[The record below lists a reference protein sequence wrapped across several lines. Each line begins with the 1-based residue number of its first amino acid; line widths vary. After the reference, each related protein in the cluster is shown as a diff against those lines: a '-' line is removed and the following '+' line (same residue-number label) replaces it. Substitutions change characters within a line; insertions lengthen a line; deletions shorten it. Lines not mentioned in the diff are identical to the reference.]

1 MNTMVPP
8 APPKRLAY
16 KCNTEWST
24 DDDSEAQNEPNDLRD
39 SGISTASLLDFQSHL
54 SNLNNLGYEDF
65 EPRTRCND
73 ILNISPSVINALNV
87 STANFASSMFQESH
101 SLPSQ
106 EVIILIVKFLLYLY
120 FYRFIVIIFR
130 LVHHRYR
137 RRRIKI
143 LLRPHQ
149 PWKECQIAH
158 SLMVIRKIIQYQN
171 SKHYLWQPIP
181 KALCSNDNEFPSPSG

>member
-73 ILNISPSVINALNV
+73 IMNISPPSVINVLNV
-87 STANFASSMFQESH
+87 STANFASGMFQGSH
-101 SLPSQ
+101 SLPGQ
-106 EVIILIVKFLLYLY
+106 EVIISTRTKVSIVSLFLSIYYLL
-120 FYRFIVIIFR
+120 F
-130 LVHHRYR
+130 L
-137 RRRIKI
+137 
-143 LLRPHQ
+143 
-149 PWKECQIAH
+149 
-158 SLMVIRKIIQYQN
+158 
-171 SKHYLWQPIP
+171 
-181 KALCSNDNEFPSPSG
+181 G